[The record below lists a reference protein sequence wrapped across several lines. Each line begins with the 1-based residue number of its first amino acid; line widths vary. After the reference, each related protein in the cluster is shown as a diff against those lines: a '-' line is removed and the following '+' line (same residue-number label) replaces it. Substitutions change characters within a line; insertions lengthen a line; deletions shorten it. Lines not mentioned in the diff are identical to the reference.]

1 MEAKEYA
8 YIRLFAREQNE
19 NRQRIAMVEYDI
31 AASRE
36 FSWRL
41 AHNVLRTGARGN
53 AAQRRYVYFF
63 THVYCNSILFVVV
76 FSEKKS

>member
-31 AASRE
+31 AASGD

-41 AHNVLRTGARGN
+41 AHNVLRVGARGN
-53 AAQRRYVYFF
+53 AA
-63 THVYCNSILFVVV
+63 
-76 FSEKKS
+76 